1 MVIEEVNL
9 KLLLDERPEGYRLV
23 VRNNGRVARRRKLNP
38 EERQLVKEL
47 RAAGV
52 TVNILPA
59 FRQIEAPKE
68 RGKKK

>member
-1 MVIEEVNL
+1 MKAPKE
-9 KLLLDERPEGYRLV
+9 YRLV
-23 VRNNGRVARRRKLNP
+23 VRTDNGRVARRRKLNP